1 MYCKLCMDFECI
13 YLSTAAKFGLED
25 CSPEVAAMI
34 SHATEERLKNLLEKL
49 SVIAEH
55 RLDVIKVI

>member
-1 MYCKLCMDFECI
+1 MNYVLV
-13 YLSTAAKFGLED
+13 AAKYGIED
-25 CSPEVAAMI
+25 VAPEVAAMI

-55 RLDVIKVI
+55 RLDVIKVFIF